1 VVKSSRRNF
10 FPVVDPLDQRFL
22 GLVRLDDIR
31 PYLFDP
37 LLYDAVV
44 VGQIM
49 DSQVQ
54 VAGPEDDLNEVLQHM
69 DVGRLF
75 SMPVVSGER
84 FLGMIS
90 KATLLDRY
98 RRELMVQTHWR

>member
-1 VVKSSRRNF
+1 
-10 FPVVDPLDQRFL
+10 
-22 GLVRLDDIR
+22 VRLDDIR